1 VQGTC
6 GSQFDKC
13 TLTVNGK
20 IENMLVDGKD
30 VAGIASV
37 SAWMQDGH
45 GYASADLAGN
55 LPIPWTILCNAN
67 TGVCTGTVSGNVT
80 QVFANGEQLGEFF
93 LLYLLIVCVL
103 TRFLALWGWATP
115 TGYCDKGICY
125 GSLTALGDPAY

>member
-1 VQGTC
+1 
-6 GSQFDKC
+6 
-13 TLTVNGK
+13 
-20 IENMLVDGKD
+20 MLVDGAS

-80 QVFANGEQLGEFF
+80 QVFANGKQIGEFSL
-93 LLYLLIVCVL
+93 LLYFDRVVVVVL
-103 TRFLALWGWATP
+103 TRFLQRFGVGLHRLATATRVSATVP
-115 TGYCDKGICY
+115 
-125 GSLTALGDPAY
+125 LTPSVTQLTRC